1 MRNMSY
7 HYHSPYTQFDNVWI
21 NPTHTYTTSS
31 DQAKKSTP
39 PTSSTRRPAIKKPFP
54 KKTST
59 SDTAGRS
66 LPVNIPARDWGK
78 TKKPAGEN
86 FDDEDD
92 EDEGIM
98 GLAPHEYLARTRVA
112 SLSVHEGIGR
122 TLKGRDLSRVRDA
135 IWKHTG
141 FED

>member
-1 MRNMSY
+1 MSY
-7 HYHSPYTQFDNVWI
+7 LYHSPDTQFDFDESDNVWI
-21 NPTHTYTTSS
+21 NPTSS

-39 PTSSTRRPAIKKPFP
+39 PSSTTRRLAIKKPFP
-54 KKTST
+54 RKTST

-78 TKKPAGEN
+78 TKKTAEEN
-86 FDDEDD
+86 FDDDD
-92 EDEGIM
+92 ELDEGIM

-135 IWKHTG
+135 IWKQTG